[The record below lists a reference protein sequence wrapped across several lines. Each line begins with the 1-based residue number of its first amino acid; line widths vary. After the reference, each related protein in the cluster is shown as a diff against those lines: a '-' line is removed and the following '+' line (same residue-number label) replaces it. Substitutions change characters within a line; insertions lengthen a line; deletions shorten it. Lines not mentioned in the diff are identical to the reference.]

1 MFQVHSDDEDTMLL
15 LFYLFLGI
23 AGFLIIVMSLIAI
36 YLTFLK
42 EVGILFL
49 HNSSIPYVCNTEL
62 TLDIDLCDQSRDCLL
77 ESEEQN
83 SADNYVIQK
92 IEKRTILN
100 RALSAM
106 SRTVI
111 FLQLCAKKLF
121 LLPSKFYKT
130 VSNDGVNK
138 MIETS

>member
-49 HNSSIPYVCNTEL
+49 HKNSS
-62 TLDIDLCDQSRDCLL
+62 TLS
-77 ESEEQN
+77 
-83 SADNYVIQK
+83 
-92 IEKRTILN
+92 
-100 RALSAM
+100 M
-106 SRTVI
+106 
-111 FLQLCAKKLF
+111 
-121 LLPSKFYKT
+121 
-130 VSNDGVNK
+130 
-138 MIETS
+138 